1 MAKKIVSF
9 IIIFLAY
16 SIIGVAFLFVRQSV
30 SNNEGYE
37 IKNAF
42 ALDRA
47 GDIYCVTDDGYT
59 KLLTAVDS
67 TGKQLFEKELDAK
80 QFGDSFFVDSIY
92 VEHDRNIYLTVYD
105 YDYDLGLITS
115 ASVHSFH
122 EDGSYAGEI
131 FTEKVSLVPNA
142 YSHII
147 SSFTEDDSNICFA
160 ILTDGSA
167 RIFSAPK
174 NGSEPAAKV
183 SEIAVADEAYGFAA
197 ISSKSVA
204 VGSSNGI
211 TVYSADGSSYTVDGY
226 PNAVFDRFWNG
237 IDSFYAMDSS
247 TGSIY
252 LVSCDGSITNV
263 VGGSRVIN
271 AENGLSTEDFDDIA
285 VGITGNIMGTV
296 RGDPF
301 RVFAG
306 SFSLMSEVSVSN
318 TNFVDFINKIL
329 IYVAVAVAVILLTV
343 LTWDF
348 FCSILKMRLSI
359 MLRQSLLIIM
369 AITVMLFSLTF
380 FVITPQVRK
389 IVSNDTVHEGEVIAN
404 AFEAEILGASNASDD
419 PNEDGAVDH
428 STYEKLLADYG
439 SAQPTLDK
447 DQAYHLQTVKK
458 PSVSLI
464 ENRGGVLYV
473 IASSDLYPSGYP
485 ANMLVYSIDLEEQV
499 NTAGGFRVLVSN
511 EITPRGEQ
519 QFYIRAIDLPTTAND
534 TYILVETE
542 SNAVND
548 AVSSVYGMLV
558 LFLLAGGV
566 ALIVM
571 FMIIESITAGA
582 VRRLKRSVDKI
593 ALGEYDTAIDIRTGD
608 EVEELSVS
616 VGALADHIIE
626 KTTSLERLNNSYYRF
641 VPQSFLT
648 NLGENQIERVGKSLY
663 AKKHM
668 AVLFLRFSFSQPLSG
683 MEAQEIFSNIN
694 SVYEHIVPIID
705 ANGGTA
711 YNFLFNG
718 LNAIFSDSTESALQA
733 AIRIREAVGAYNEI
747 QRAKNSRTADV
758 RIVISEGEVLLGFI
772 GDDRRMEPSAVSA
785 AINESEDIEK
795 ILTESGLYIVCT
807 ERAFASLPKD
817 KYRSRRIGSFVTSE
831 GVRELYDMFDS
842 DPYTMIK
849 LKEQFMARFEQGV
862 VLFKD
867 QDFPKARSVFMDIV
881 KYAADD
887 GVSRN
892 YMYICERNLTAE
904 KKQFT
909 YTVYS
914 D

>member
-1 MAKKIVSF
+1 MVKKIVSF
-9 IIIFLAY
+9 IIILLAY
-16 SIIGVAFLFVRQSV
+16 SIIGGAFLFVRQSV

-37 IKNAF
+37 IKSTF

-47 GDIYCVTDDGYT
+47 GDIYFVTDAKYT

-67 TGKQLFEKELDAK
+67 TGKKLFEKELDPK

-105 YDYDLGLITS
+105 YDYDTGLITR

-131 FTEKVSLVPNA
+131 FTERVSLAPNV

-147 SSFTEDDSNICFA
+147 SSFTEEDNNICFA

-174 NGSEPAAKV
+174 NGLEPAAKV
-183 SEIAVADEAYGFAA
+183 SEIAVPDKAYGFAA
-197 ISSKSVA
+197 VSSKSVA
-204 VGSSNGI
+204 VGRAKGI
-211 TVYSADGSSYTVDGY
+211 TVYSADGSSYVIDSY
-226 PNAVFDRFWNG
+226 PSAVFDRFWNG
-237 IDSFYAMDSS
+237 IDSFYALDSS

-252 LVSCDGSITNV
+252 LVSGDGSITNV
-263 VGGSRVIN
+263 VGGGRIIN
-271 AENGLSTEDFDDIA
+271 AENGLTTEDLDDIA

-296 RGDPF
+296 RGDPL

-306 SFSLMSEVSVSN
+306 SFSLMSEVSVTN
-318 TNFVDFINKIL
+318 TNLAGLINGIL
-329 IYVAVAVAVILLTV
+329 IYVAVAVVVILLTV

-404 AFEAEILGASNASDD
+404 AFEAEILGASN
-419 PNEDGAVDH
+419 EGGVVDN
-428 STYEKLLADYG
+428 SVYEKLLAEYG
-439 SAQPTLDK
+439 SAQTPPDEAMTS
-447 DQAYHLQTVKK
+447 HFQTVKR

-473 IASSDLYPSGYP
+473 IASSDLYPPSYP
-485 ANMLVYSIDLEEQV
+485 ANMLVYSLDIEEEV
-499 NTAGGFRVLVSN
+499 NASGDFHVRTGN
-511 EITPRGEQ
+511 EMTPRGEQ
-519 QFYIRAIDLPTTAND
+519 QFYIRAIDLPTTANN

-542 SNAVND
+542 SDAVND
-548 AVSSVYGMLV
+548 AVSSVYSMLI

-593 ALGEYDTAIDIRTGD
+593 AIGEYDTAIDIRTGD

-616 VGALADHIIE
+616 VRALANHIIE

-663 AKKHM
+663 AEKHM

-718 LNAIFSDSTESALQA
+718 LNAIFGDSTESALQA
-733 AIRIREAVGAYNEI
+733 AIRIREAVSAYNEI
-747 QRAKNSRTADV
+747 QRSKNNRTADV

-795 ILTESGLYIVCT
+795 ILIESGLFIVCT
-807 ERAFASLPKD
+807 ESAFSSLPKD
-817 KYRSRRIGSFVTSE
+817 KYRSRHIGSFITSE
-831 GVRELYDMFDS
+831 GARELYDLFDS

-849 LKEQFMARFEQGV
+849 LKEQFMSRFEQGV

-867 QDFPKARSVFMDIV
+867 RNFAKARSVFMDIV

>member
-1 MAKKIVSF
+1 MVKKIVSF
-9 IIIFLAY
+9 IIILLAY
-16 SIIGVAFLFVRQSV
+16 SIIGVAFLFARQSF
-30 SNNEGYE
+30 SNNESYE

-47 GDIYCVTDDGYT
+47 GDIYCITDNGDI
-59 KLLTAVDS
+59 KILTAVDS
-67 TGKQLFEKELDAK
+67 TGKQLFEKELGTE
-80 QFGDSFFVDSIY
+80 QFGESFFIDSIY

-105 YDYDLGLITS
+105 YNFELGLITN
-115 ASVHSFH
+115 ASVHSFY
-122 EDGSYAGEI
+122 EDGSYASKI
-131 FTEKVSLVPNA
+131 FSEKVSLSPNA

-147 SSFTEDDSNICFA
+147 SAFTEDDNNIYFA
-160 ILTDGSA
+160 ILTDGIA
-167 RIFSAPK
+167 RIFSSPK

-183 SEIAVADEAYGFAA
+183 GEINVPVNAYGFAA

-204 VGSSNGI
+204 VGSADGI
-211 TVYSADGSSYTVDGY
+211 TIYTADGGRNIGGY
-226 PNAVFDRFWNG
+226 SGAVFDRFWNG
-237 IDSFYAMDSS
+237 IGSFYAMDSAS
-247 TGSIY
+247 GNIYIVSEDNSIA
-252 LVSCDGSITNV
+252 NV
-263 VGGSRVIN
+263 VNGSRIIN
-271 AENGLSTEDFDDIA
+271 AENGLAMADLDDIA

-296 RGDPF
+296 RNEPL

-306 SFSLMSEVSVSN
+306 SFSLMSEVFVSN
-318 TNFVDFINKIL
+318 TNLTDLINKIL
-329 IYVAVAVAVILLTV
+329 IYVAVAAAVILLTV

-348 FCSILKMRLSI
+348 YCSILKMRLSI

-369 AITVMLFSLTF
+369 AITVMLFSLTY
-380 FVITPQVRK
+380 FVITPQVIN
-389 IVSNDTVHEGEVIAN
+389 IVSNDVMHESEVIAN
-404 AFEAEILGASNASDD
+404 AFEAEIIGASNG
-419 PNEDGAVDH
+419 DGAVDY
-428 STYEKLLADYG
+428 SIYERLMSDYG
-439 SAQPTLDK
+439 NAQIPIEE
-447 DQAYHLQTVKK
+447 AVEFRFQTVKR
-458 PSVSLI
+458 PSVALI
-464 ENRGGVLYV
+464 ENRGGRLRV
-473 IASSDLYPSGYP
+473 IASSNLYPAGYP
-485 ANMLVYSIDLEEQV
+485 ANMLVYSFNLNESVKAEGIFH
-499 NTAGGFRVLVSN
+499 ALVSN
-511 EITPRGEQ
+511 EMTPRGEH
-519 QFYIRAIDLPTTAND
+519 QFYVRGIDLPMTAND

-542 SNAVND
+542 ANAVND
-548 AVSSVYGMLV
+548 AISSVYTMLV
-558 LFLLAGGV
+558 LFLLAGGI
-566 ALIVM
+566 ALAAI
-571 FMIIESITAGA
+571 FIIIESITANA

-593 ALGEYDTAIDIRTGD
+593 ALGEYNTAINVRTGD

-616 VGALADHIIE
+616 VGELAEHIIE

-641 VPQSFLT
+641 VPQSFLA

-718 LNAIFSDSTESALQA
+718 LNAIFPDSTESALQT
-733 AIRIREAVGAYNEI
+733 AIRIRETVAAYNEI
-747 QRAKNSRTADV
+747 QRSKKIRTADV

-772 GDDRRMEPSAVSA
+772 GDDRRMEPTAVSA
-785 AINESEDIEK
+785 AINESEEIEK
-795 ILTESGLYIVCT
+795 ILTDSGLYIVCT
-807 ERAFASLPKD
+807 ESAFSSLPKD
-817 KYRSRRIGSFVTSE
+817 KYRSRHIGSFVTAE
-831 GVRELYDMFDS
+831 GERALYDMFDS

-849 LKEQFMARFEQGV
+849 LKEQFMVRFELGV
-862 VLFKD
+862 SLFKK
-867 QDFPKARSVFMDIV
+867 QDFTNARNVFMDIV

-904 KKQFT
+904 KKQLT